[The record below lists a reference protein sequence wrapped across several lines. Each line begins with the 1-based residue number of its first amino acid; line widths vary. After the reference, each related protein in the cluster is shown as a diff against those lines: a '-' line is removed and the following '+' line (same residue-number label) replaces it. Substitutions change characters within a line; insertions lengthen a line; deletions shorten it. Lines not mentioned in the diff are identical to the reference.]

1 MGQGEITDMVHSK
14 ETDDTT
20 VKLED
25 STTAYLQMAGR
36 YALLS
41 QDEEQQLGID
51 RETGDRLKALESAN
65 GPIADEG
72 ERASA
77 TATKAYREI
86 IVAVPFMG
94 EWLHKPSNLYD
105 HRVRQLLDIEPAEA
119 LVEEGVRRSGLTSE
133 KVRTHL
139 LHLSQDTR
147 LLPPH
152 VLEAMD
158 KAKPC
163 RSLTGAVSD
172 EAIAEALEPFRSELV
187 VRWRAIHMRH
197 HEASQ
202 RMVVSNLRLVVSI
215 ARKYLGRGLPLLDL
229 IQDGNTGLMEAVKRF
244 DYRRGRKFSTYATW
258 WIRQAIL
265 RAIADR
271 GRMIRLPIHRVDA
284 VRRVERAR
292 DRYLTLVG
300 EEPTPTEI
308 SAEVEL
314 SPEQTEELLQDAMP
328 VMSLD
333 MPILDDE
340 TGTMGD
346 TLPDTEQ
353 EALEETIVASVLA
366 EKAVCAVASLPDR
379 ERKIIELR
387 YGLCG
392 NEPRTLADVGRNMGI
407 SRERARQ
414 LEERGL
420 RMLRREPLF
429 SGSSPD

>member
-1 MGQGEITDMVHSK
+1 MVHSK
-14 ETDDTT
+14 EIDDAA

-36 YALLS
+36 YTLLS
-41 QDEEQQLGID
+41 QDEEQQIGID
-51 RETGDRLKALESAN
+51 RETGDRLKALESAT
-65 GPIADEG
+65 GSITDEG
-72 ERASA
+72 ERASTIA
-77 TATKAYREI
+77 IKAYRD
-86 IVAVPFMG
+86 IVAAVPFMG
-94 EWLHKPSNLYD
+94 EWIHKSSDLFD
-105 HRVRQLLDIEPAEA
+105 RRVRDLIDKEPNEA
-119 LVEEGVRRSGLTSE
+119 LIEEGARRSNLTSE
-133 KVRTHL
+133 EVRTHL

-152 VLEAMD
+152 ILESMD
-158 KAKPC
+158 TVKSC
-163 RSLTGAVSD
+163 RRLTGAVSD
-172 EAIAEALEPFRSELV
+172 GAIVEALEPFRSELV
-187 VRWRAIHMRH
+187 VRWRVVHARH
-197 HEASQ
+197 HEVSQ
-202 RMVVSNLRLVVSI
+202 RMVECNLRLVVSI

-229 IQDGNTGLMEAVKRF
+229 IQDGNVGLMEAVKRF

-353 EALEETIVASVLA
+353 EALEERTVASVLA
-366 EKAVCAVASLPDR
+366 EKAVSAVACLPDR

-429 SGSSPD
+429 AGSFSE